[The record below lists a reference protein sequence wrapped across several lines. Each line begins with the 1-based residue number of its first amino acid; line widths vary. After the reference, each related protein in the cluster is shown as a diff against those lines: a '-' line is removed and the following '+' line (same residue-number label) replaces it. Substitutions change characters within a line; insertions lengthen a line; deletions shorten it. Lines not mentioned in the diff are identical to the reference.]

1 MDIIVTTAVKKVM
14 VLTSHPSG
22 VARSSH
28 RSLSPRGQMVEDLMG
43 ARIGKVFGFGTQVE
57 DLSIWLVLV
66 NRLIDLGGG

>member
-1 MDIIVTTAVKKVM
+1 
-14 VLTSHPSG
+14 
-22 VARSSH
+22 
-28 RSLSPRGQMVEDLMG
+28 MG